1 MTGNSTGSAPGKDPP
16 PSQEGEPESTVRFV
30 EPDSLVSQT
39 TEVPTVPLPPME
51 TASTALGPKS
61 PEHWPPLSLGRY
73 EVLHLLGEG
82 GFGSVFLGR
91 DPQLGRRVAIK
102 VPRHQDGLDNRSF
115 LEEARRVAQLRHPSI
130 ATVFDVGQHGSRV
143 YIVSD
148 YVEGVNLSQWLQ
160 QQSYDWRRAV
170 GILIDLADALAHAHS
185 LSTIHRDIKPNNI
198 IITPDGRAVLLDFG
212 LGLSDDAGREL
223 PGQIAGTPPYMS
235 PEQAQGRAHRPD
247 GCTDIFSLGVLMYRM
262 LGRKL
267 PFRAQ
272 DPVELFRQI
281 REDDPQP
288 LRQLAPGLPPAVEEI
303 CRKAMQKKKERR
315 YRTAADMATALRCVL
330 TGEALVGPADPDF
343 TSIIPELEPAL
354 PGSVTA
360 VATAPSAPSVPIAPQ
375 APSSAP
381 QESERSE
388 PPSRIL
394 SKAERRRVTA
404 IQCLIEDVRF
414 DVEDPEQWH
423 GILREIQLSC
433 VRIARQHGGS
443 IESQNSEGVLIY
455 FGVPVAFEGSL
466 SQGVRA
472 ALAIAQEFAK
482 SAPLLRKSAGFV
494 PQLRLGVH
502 TGIVVAEEVDDLG
515 QTPGSSSRFTIVGSV
530 ARVAAAVARSGSDG
544 QVGTSRAV
552 HLALKEQF
560 DFTPLEGRLSN
571 RELPGGSDLF
581 AVVCE
586 RLDGDSRAVTRP
598 ATLGRSH
605 ELGLLRDLWQQV
617 ARGQGR
623 VVQICAEPGVGK
635 SRLLD
640 EFHGGLL
647 PESAIRL
654 EARCSAQAQNSPL
667 RPMID
672 LVLQVLDPGRSM
684 NPAERLAEIEQLCDR
699 LRIDRRPAVSR
710 LAELVGIPAGGAYL
724 LEDGSPEKK
733 RQWSFETLL
742 EFLQAS
748 SEQRPLALQI
758 EDLHWIDPSTLDFLS
773 QLIDHLQRI
782 PCLLLLTF
790 RPEFHPPWP
799 SRPHVFQL
807 PLNPL
812 GEDQVSELAQRVVGN
827 LPLTPEVRRLIY
839 AKTDGVPLFVEE
851 FTKALHEG
859 GQLVETPQGWGLATG
874 IEPVS
879 IPVTLHDSLVARL
892 DRLGEA
898 REVAQLGSIFGR
910 EFPFR
915 WIKTVSPFPEPVLL
929 QHLNRLVD
937 SELLFQRGGLP
948 RARFSFKHALVQ
960 DTAYDSLLKA
970 TRQTWHS
977 RIAEMLER
985 EEPELAVSQPE
996 LLAHHFTEGNQPSR
1010 AAPYWLQA
1018 GTRAAARSNNA
1029 EALTLLRRGL
1039 ECVSR
1044 FDSEEERLALEFQ
1057 FQIPLGVTL
1066 VATQG
1071 YASPEVGPV
1080 FEKAQD
1086 LARRFG
1092 SPLQQFYIL
1101 WGIWAWRVVREELE
1115 ECLALEAEALAI
1127 AEVTQDDS
1135 LRLEAAFITVLTHF
1149 MRGEFSFV
1157 CETAQRVFP
1166 LYDRE
1171 QSCRN
1176 ATQTGQNVGVTLQTY
1191 WALALWHL
1199 GLDQQAM
1206 ARSESAIALAR
1217 ELEHPFSLAYA
1228 LHHAGWLQQH
1238 RREPDLVIALAE
1250 AERAI
1255 AEQQGFVFW
1264 LAESQLCLAC
1274 GRFLQGRLDEADLAL
1289 DQGLEIFHRSG
1300 AALSLCQF
1308 HALRAQIRLARGD
1321 MHAAEEW
1328 ISRARADSAR
1338 HRNEFH
1344 LAEILRLSGDIARA
1358 LNPHSPQSAETWYR
1372 QALETAEAQQALG
1385 PTLRAATSL
1394 ASLWSHYEQPSKA
1407 LALLQKFLAQC
1418 EGRGTPR
1425 DLAEAKA
1432 LRDLVSASLAR

>member
-1 MTGNSTGSAPGKDPP
+1 MSGDTKEPSPGTEQPP
-16 PSQEGEPESTVRFV
+16 TDHGEPESTVRFV
-30 EPDSLVSQT
+30 ESDSLQSRT
-39 TEVPTVPLPPME
+39 SEAPTAPIPPSDAADA
-51 TASTALGPKS
+51 ASPSSS
-61 PEHWPPLSLGRY
+61 PERWPPLNLGRY

-160 QQSYDWRRAV
+160 QEAYDWRRAV
-170 GILIDLADALAHAHS
+170 GLLIDLADALAHAHS

-198 IITPDGRAVLLDFG
+198 IITPEGRAVLLDFG

-223 PGQIAGTPPYMS
+223 PGHIAGTPPYMS

-303 CRKAMQKKKERR
+303 CQKAMQKKKERR
-315 YRTAADMATALRCVL
+315 YRTAADMASALRHVL
-330 TGEALVGPADPDF
+330 AGDPLPVPVELDS
-343 TSIIPELEPAL
+343 TSIHLAPPPAS
-354 PGSVTA
+354 PGQVTA
-360 VATAPSAPSVPIAPQ
+360 AAPAPPPAPSVAP
-375 APSSAP
+375 AP
-381 QESERSE
+381 QESERLE
-388 PPSRIL
+388 PPSRTL

-404 IQCLIEDVRF
+404 IQCLIEDLRF

-472 ALAIAQEFAK
+472 ALAIAHEFEK
-482 SAPLLRKSAGFV
+482 NTPMLRKSAGFL

-502 TGIVVAEEVDDLG
+502 TGMVVAEEVDDLG
-515 QTPGSSSRFTIVGSV
+515 QTPASSVRFTIVGSV
-530 ARVAAAVARSGSDG
+530 ARVAAAVARAGSAS
-544 QVGTSRAV
+544 QVSTSRAV
-552 HLALKEQF
+552 QMALKEQF

-571 RELPGGSDLF
+571 RELPGGSELF
-581 AVVCE
+581 AVVAE
-586 RLDGDSRAVTRP
+586 RGDRDIRAAARP

-617 ARGQGR
+617 LRGQGR

-640 EFHGGLL
+640 EFQAGLL
-647 PESAIRL
+647 PTDVIRF
-654 EARCSAQAQNSPL
+654 EARCSAQTQSSPL

-672 LVLQVLDPGRSM
+672 LVLQVIDPARSKS
-684 NPAERLAEIEQLCDR
+684 PAERLAEIERLCDR
-699 LRIDRRPAVSR
+699 LRIDRRPAVPR

-733 RQWSFETLL
+733 RQWSFDTLL

-748 SEQRPLALQI
+748 CEQQPLVLQI
-758 EDLHWIDPSTLDFLS
+758 EDLHWIDPSTLEFLS
-773 QLIDHLQRI
+773 QLIDQLQHT
-782 PCLLLLTF
+782 PCLVLLTF

-812 GEDQVSELAQRVVGN
+812 GEDQVCELAQRVVGDR
-827 LPLTPEVRRLIY
+827 PLSPEVRRLIY
-839 AKTDGVPLFVEE
+839 VKTDGIPLFVEE
-851 FTKALHEG
+851 FTKALLEG
-859 GQLVETPQGWGLATG
+859 GQLVETPQGWGLAGG

-929 QHLNRLVD
+929 QHLNRLVNA
-937 SELLFQRGGLP
+937 ELLFQRGAVP

-970 TRQTWHS
+970 TRQTWHT

-985 EEPELAVSQPE
+985 DEPELAVSQPE
-996 LLAHHFTEGNQPSR
+996 LLAHHFSEGNQFSR
-1010 AAPYWLQA
+1010 AARFWLQA

-1039 ECVSR
+1039 DCVSR
-1044 FDSEEERLALEFQ
+1044 IETEEERLALEFQ

-1080 FEKAQD
+1080 FEQARE

-1092 SPLQQFYIL
+1092 SPLQQFYIV
-1101 WGIWAWRVVREELE
+1101 WGIWAWRVVREELD
-1115 ECLALEAEALAI
+1115 ECLALEAEALSI

-1149 MRGEFSFV
+1149 MRGEFALV
-1157 CETAQRVFP
+1157 CDTAQRVFP

-1171 QSCRN
+1171 QSRMN
-1176 ATQTGQNVGVTLQTY
+1176 ATQTGQNVGVTLQSY

-1199 GLDQQAM
+1199 GLDQQAV
-1206 ARSESAIALAR
+1206 ARAESAITLAR

-1238 RREPDLVIALAE
+1238 RQEPEQVVSLAE

-1255 AEQQGFVFW
+1255 AEQHGFLFW
-1264 LAESQLCLAC
+1264 MAESLLCLAC
-1274 GRFLQGRLDEADLAL
+1274 GRFLQGRLAEADQAL
-1289 DQGLEIFHRSG
+1289 DQGLQIFHRSG

-1308 HALRAQIRLARGD
+1308 HALQAQIRLAQGD
-1321 MHAAEEW
+1321 LAGAEEW
-1328 ISRARADSAR
+1328 ITRARADSAR

-1344 LAEILRLSGDIARA
+1344 LSEIQRLSGDITRA
-1358 LNPHSPQSAETWYR
+1358 LHPQRPEQAEAWYR
-1372 QALETAEAQQALG
+1372 QALDTAEAQQARG
-1385 PTLRAATSL
+1385 PALRAATSL
-1394 ASLWSHYEQPSKA
+1394 ASLWTQGGRPAEA
-1407 LALLQKFLAQC
+1407 LALLQKVLAQSADQ
-1418 EGRGTPR
+1418 GSPR
-1425 DLAEAKA
+1425 DLAAA
-1432 LRDLVSASLAR
+1432 TQLLDMISGTLDR

>member
-1 MTGNSTGSAPGKDPP
+1 
-16 PSQEGEPESTVRFV
+16 
-30 EPDSLVSQT
+30 
-39 TEVPTVPLPPME
+39 
-51 TASTALGPKS
+51 
-61 PEHWPPLSLGRY
+61 
-73 EVLHLLGEG
+73 
-82 GFGSVFLGR
+82 
-91 DPQLGRRVAIK
+91 VAIK

-130 ATVFDVGQHGSRV
+130 ATVFDVGQHGNRV

-148 YVEGVNLSQWLQ
+148 YVEGMNLSQWLQ
-160 QQSYDWRRAV
+160 QESYDWRRAL

-198 IITPDGRAVLLDFG
+198 IITPEGRAVLLDFG

-223 PGQIAGTPPYMS
+223 PGHIAGTPPYMS

-288 LRQLAPGLPPAVEEI
+288 LRQLAPGLPPAVEEV

-315 YRTAADMATALRCVL
+315 YRTAADMAAALRTVL
-330 TGEALVGPADPDF
+330 AGDAIPSSLDLDSTRIEPEIQSDPSVN
-343 TSIIPELEPAL
+343 TNPVAATQPAL
-354 PGSVTA
+354 PPASPA
-360 VATAPSAPSVPIAPQ
+360 
-375 APSSAP
+375 
-381 QESERSE
+381 SERSE
-388 PPSRIL
+388 PPSRTL

-404 IQCLIEDVRF
+404 IQCLIEDLRF

-433 VRIARQHGGS
+433 VRIARQLGGS
-443 IESQNSEGVLIY
+443 IESQNSDGVLIY
-455 FGVPVAFEGSL
+455 FGIPVAFEDSL
-466 SQGVRA
+466 GQGVRA
-472 ALAIAQEFAK
+472 ALAIAREFENNA
-482 SAPLLRKSAGFV
+482 SMLRKSAGFL

-502 TGIVVAEEVDDLG
+502 TGMVVAEEVDDLG
-515 QTPGSSSRFTIVGSV
+515 HTPGSSSRYTIVGSV
-530 ARVAAAVARSGSDG
+530 ARVAAAVARSGAPG
-544 QVGTSRAV
+544 QVSTSRAV
-552 HLALKEQF
+552 QLAVREQF
-560 DFTPLEGRLSN
+560 EFTPLEGRLSN
-571 RELPGGSDLF
+571 RELPGGSELF
-581 AVVCE
+581 AVVSE
-586 RLDGDSRAVTRP
+586 RVARDSRFATRP

-617 ARGQGR
+617 VRGQGR

-640 EFHGGLL
+640 EFHGGL
-647 PESAIRL
+647 PAEVGVRL
-654 EARCSAQAQNSPL
+654 EARCSAQAQSSPL

-672 LVLQVLDPGRSM
+672 LMLNVLDPGRAKNS
-684 NPAERLAEIEQLCDR
+684 AERLAEIEQLCDR
-699 LRIDRRPAVSR
+699 LRIDRRPAVPR
-710 LAELVGIPAGGAYL
+710 LAELLGIPAGGAYL
-724 LEDGSPEKK
+724 LEEGAPERK
-733 RQWSFETLL
+733 RQWLFETLL
-742 EFLQAS
+742 EFVQAL
-748 SEQRPLALQI
+748 SEQRPVVFQI
-758 EDLHWIDPSTLDFLS
+758 EDLHWIDPSTQEFLAL
-773 QLIDHLQRI
+773 LIDQIQRT

-799 SRPHVFQL
+799 SRPHIFQL

-812 GEDQVSELAQRVVGN
+812 GEDQVCELAQRVAGGR
-827 LPLTPEVRRLIY
+827 LLAPEVRRLIY

-851 FTKALHEG
+851 FTKALQEG
-859 GQLVETPQGWGLATG
+859 GQLVETPLGWALAAG
-874 IEPVS
+874 IEPMS

-892 DRLGEA
+892 HRLGEA

-915 WIKTVSPFPEPVLL
+915 WIKAVSPFAEPVL
-929 QHLNRLVD
+929 QRHLTSLVNA
-937 SELLFQRGGLP
+937 ELLFQRGGFP

-970 TRQTWHS
+970 TRQTWHA
-977 RIAEMLER
+977 RIAEMLMKD
-985 EEPELAVSQPE
+985 EPELAVSQPE
-996 LLAHHFTEGNQPSR
+996 LLAHHFSEGNQHAA

-1018 GTRAAARSNNA
+1018 GTRAAGRSNNT

-1039 ECVSR
+1039 ECVGKIGGE
-1044 FDSEEERLALEFQ
+1044 DERLALEFQ

-1080 FEKAQD
+1080 FEKARD

-1101 WGIWAWRVVREELE
+1101 WGIWAWRVVREELD
-1115 ECLALEAEALAI
+1115 ECLALEVEALSIAEA
-1127 AEVTQDDS
+1127 TQDDS

-1149 MRGEFSFV
+1149 MRGEFSLV

-1171 QSCRN
+1171 QACRN
-1176 ATQTGQNVGVTLQTY
+1176 ATQTGQNVGVTIQSY

-1199 GLDQQAM
+1199 GFDQQAV
-1206 ARSESAIALAR
+1206 ARAENAIDLAR

-1228 LHHAGWLQQH
+1228 LHHAGWLHQL
-1238 RREPDLVIALAE
+1238 RREPERVVALAE
-1250 AERAI
+1250 AESAI

-1264 LAESQLCLAC
+1264 MAESRLCLAC
-1274 GRFLQGRLDEADLAL
+1274 GRFLQGRLSEADLAL
-1289 DQGLEIFHRSG
+1289 DQGLEIFQRSG

-1308 HALRAQIRLARGD
+1308 HALRAQIRLAQGDLRG
-1321 MHAAEEW
+1321 AEEW
-1328 ISRARADSAR
+1328 ISRARSDSAR

-1344 LAEILRLSGDIARA
+1344 LSEIQRLSGDISHA
-1358 LNPHSPQSAETWYR
+1358 LAPHSPDPAEAWYR
-1372 QALETAEAQQALG
+1372 QALATAETQQA
-1385 PTLRAATSL
+1385 PAPALRAATSL
-1394 ASLWSHYEQPSKA
+1394 AALWNQCGKPSEA
-1407 LALLQKFLAQC
+1407 LTLLQKSLSQGESHGC
-1418 EGRGTPR
+1418 PR
-1425 DLAEAKA
+1425 DLDEARL
-1432 LRDLVSASLAR
+1432 LRDLIVANTAR

>member
-1 MTGNSTGSAPGKDPP
+1 MTGNSTGSVPGKDQPH
-16 PSQEGEPESTVRFV
+16 SDEGEPESTVRFV
-30 EPDSLVSQT
+30 EGHSLESRT
-39 TEVPTVPLPPME
+39 SEGPTVPVPPSI
-51 TASTALGPKS
+51 ASSPPPALAE
-61 PEHWPPLSLGRY
+61 PERWPPLSLGRY

-160 QQSYDWRRAV
+160 QESYDWRRAV
-170 GILIDLADALAHAHS
+170 GLLIDLADALAHAHS

-198 IITPDGRAVLLDFG
+198 IITPEGRAVLLDFG

-315 YRTAADMATALRCVL
+315 YRTAADMASALRSVL
-330 TGEALVGPADPDF
+330 DGENLPGATDLDS
-343 TSIIPELEPAL
+343 TSIAPEIDSDV
-354 PGSVTA
+354 PGTATA
-360 VATAPSAPSVPIAPQ
+360 VASAPASSPVPAP
-375 APSSAP
+375 P
-381 QESERSE
+381 ESERSE
-388 PPSRIL
+388 PPSRTL

-404 IQCLIEDVRF
+404 IQCLIEDLRF

-433 VRIARQHGGS
+433 VRIAREYRGS
-443 IESQNSEGVLIY
+443 IESQNSDGVLIY

-482 SAPLLRKSAGFV
+482 RAPLLQKSAGFL

-515 QTPGSSSRFTIVGSV
+515 NTPASSSRFTIVGSV
-530 ARVAAAVARSGSDG
+530 ARVAAAVARSGSSG
-544 QVGTSRAV
+544 QVSTSRAV
-552 HLALKEQF
+552 QLALKEQF
-560 DFTPLEGRLSN
+560 EFTPLESRLSN

-581 AVVCE
+581 VVLSE
-586 RLDGDSRAVTRP
+586 RVDRNSRSITRP

-617 ARGQGR
+617 VRGQGR

-647 PESAIRL
+647 AESAIRL
-654 EARCSAQAQNSPL
+654 EARCSAQAQSSPL
-667 RPMID
+667 RPMIE
-672 LVLQVLDPGRSM
+672 LMLQVLDPTRSKSA
-684 NPAERLAEIEQLCDR
+684 AERLAEIEQLCDR
-699 LRIDRRPAVSR
+699 LRIDRRPAVPR

-724 LEDGSPEKK
+724 LEEGAPEKK

-758 EDLHWIDPSTLDFLS
+758 EDLHWIDPSTLEFLS
-773 QLIDHLQRI
+773 QLIEHLQHI

-799 SRPHVFQL
+799 SRTHVFQL

-812 GEDQVSELAQRVVGN
+812 GEDQVGELAQRVVGDR
-827 LPLTPEVRRLIY
+827 PLTPEVRRLIY

-851 FTKALHEG
+851 FTKALQEG
-859 GQLVETPQGWGLATG
+859 GQLVETPQGWGLASG

-915 WIKTVSPFPEPVLL
+915 WIRTVSPFPEPVLL
-929 QHLNRLVD
+929 QHLNSLVH
-937 SELLFQRGGLP
+937 SELLFQRGVVP

-985 EEPELAVSQPE
+985 DEPELAVSQPE
-996 LLAHHFTEGNQPSR
+996 LLAHHFTEGNQPHR

-1039 ECVSR
+1039 DCVAR
-1044 FDSEEERLALEFQ
+1044 IDSEEERLGLEFQ

-1115 ECLALEAEALAI
+1115 ECLSLETEALAI

-1149 MRGEFSFV
+1149 MRGEFSLV

-1171 QSCRN
+1171 QSRRN
-1176 ATQTGQNVGVTLQTY
+1176 ATQTGQNVGVTIQTY

-1199 GLDQQAM
+1199 GHDGQAV

-1228 LHHAGWLQQH
+1228 LHHSGWLQQH
-1238 RREPDLVIALAE
+1238 RREPDLVVALAE

-1255 AEQQGFVFW
+1255 ADQHGFLFW
-1264 LAESQLCLAC
+1264 MAESQLCLAC
-1274 GRFLQGRLDEADLAL
+1274 GRFLQGRLHEADLAL
-1289 DQGLEIFHRSG
+1289 DQGLDIFHRSG

-1308 HALRAQIRLARGD
+1308 HALRAQIRLAQGD
-1321 MHAAEEW
+1321 LQAAEEW
-1328 ISRARADSAR
+1328 ISRARADTAR

-1344 LAEILRLSGDIARA
+1344 LSEIQRLSGDIARA
-1358 LNPHSPQSAETWYR
+1358 LAPNSLEPAETWYR
-1372 QALETAEAQQALG
+1372 QALATAATQQALG
-1385 PTLRAATSL
+1385 PALRTVTSL
-1394 ASLWSHYEQPSKA
+1394 ASLWSHHGQPSEA
-1407 LALLQKFLAQC
+1407 LALLQKHLLQSD
-1418 EGRGTPR
+1418 GRGSPR
-1425 DLAEAKA
+1425 DLAEAEA
-1432 LRDLVSASLAR
+1432 LRDLVSAALAR